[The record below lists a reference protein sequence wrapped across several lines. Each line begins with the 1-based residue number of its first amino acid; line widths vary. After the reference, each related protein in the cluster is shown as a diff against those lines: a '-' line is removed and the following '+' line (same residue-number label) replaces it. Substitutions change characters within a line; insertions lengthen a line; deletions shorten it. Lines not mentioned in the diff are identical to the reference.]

1 MHVYRLLHRN
11 KKGGHI
17 ATLGKGTV
25 TRKMTRIL
33 STNRKEIE
41 ECLNA
46 FLPDFSAT
54 NQKRGVL
61 NTSNRVFKQMFTEIY
76 LPKYM
81 RKCREEDV
89 DSLQNY

>member
-1 MHVYRLLHRN
+1 LREIHFLHHESEKLIDRKNMHVYRLLHRI

-54 NQKRGVL
+54 N
-61 NTSNRVFKQMFTEIY
+61 
-76 LPKYM
+76 
-81 RKCREEDV
+81 
-89 DSLQNY
+89 